1 MSFTLV
7 SLTGKPNQNSG
18 KRVVAKF
25 SKSSDLARRFD
36 ASELRCKNPKIVLQP
51 SSDSRFAK
59 KLRLPLFFCG
69 RRVILEN
76 QKIVSTRNLTPLFN
90 FNFALSNSWCR
101 RCCCLAPD
109 FGPDN
114 ICPSDPHSLKKVAD
128 FFPIKCKFTL
138 SCKRRTAI
146 REGSNKCVVQSI
158 RYSYKKIR

>member
-1 MSFTLV
+1 METRCCEIF
-7 SLTGKPNQNSG
+7 Q
-18 KRVVAKF
+18 
-25 SKSSDLARRFD
+25 
-36 ASELRCKNPKIVLQP
+36 ELRSRQTLRRQRASLQKSKN
-51 SSDSRFAK
+51 SSSTLLRLTICK

-128 FFPIKCKFTL
+128 FFRLSVNLRFRANVEQQSRRVQISALFKQFDAAIK
-138 SCKRRTAI
+138 RI
-146 REGSNKCVVQSI
+146 
-158 RYSYKKIR
+158 

>member
-1 MSFTLV
+1 MLRNF
-7 SLTGKPNQNSG
+7 Q
-18 KRVVAKF
+18 
-25 SKSSDLARRFD
+25 
-36 ASELRCKNPKIVLQP
+36 ELRSRQTLRRQRASLQKSKN
-51 SSDSRFAK
+51 SSSTLLRLTICK

-146 REGSNKCVVQSI
+146 KEGSNKCKVQSI
-158 RYSYKKIR
+158 RCSYKK